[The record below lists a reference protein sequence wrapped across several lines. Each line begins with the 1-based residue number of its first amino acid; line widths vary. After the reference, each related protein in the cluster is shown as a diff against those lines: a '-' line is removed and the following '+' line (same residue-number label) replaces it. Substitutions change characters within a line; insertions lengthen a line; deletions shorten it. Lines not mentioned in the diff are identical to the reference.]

1 MHRRDK
7 RHMKKLAK
15 ANPYY
20 STAITK
26 KRISNGKKMAEYER
40 LAKEQGVPVSRIIA
54 QALEETDQ

>member
-26 KRISNGKKMAEYER
+26 KRISDGKKMAEYER

-54 QALEETDQ
+54 